1 MIAGSRDIPLAS
13 VLNVRD
19 VGGIKTSTGQALK
32 PGRLIRGGKPDAIT
46 GEDLDRLENEAGVAT
61 FLDLRGPDQFERSGN
76 SEIVRRGL
84 NRVNV
89 PLSSRAPMGASEI
102 DFMMGRLETG
112 TMGDQRGTYSRF
124 IGSTDR
130 FATAMETIVDPN
142 SGGVF
147 VHCTAGKD
155 RTGVV
160 VAVALS
166 AVGVH
171 RDDIVADY
179 TESSRV
185 TAAFIESFFG
195 ASEKFQQIRDTLD
208 PALLASYLDALPEV
222 MQDTLTAVD
231 DEYGSP
237 RQYLL
242 DLPGGAQLLEDLEGK
257 LLG

>member
-1 MIAGSRDIPLAS
+1 VIAGSRDIPLAS

-19 VGGIKTSTGQALK
+19 VGGIKTSTGQAVK
-32 PGRLIRGGKPDAIT
+32 TGRLIRGGRPDGISSA
-46 GEDLDRLENEAGVAT
+46 DLDLLVNDAGVTT
-61 FLDLRGPDQFERSGN
+61 FLDLRSPDQFERAGD
-76 SEIVRRGL
+76 SEIVRRGV

-89 PLSSRAPMGASEI
+89 PLSDRAPTGASEV
-102 DFMMGRLETG
+102 DFLMGLLETG
-112 TMGDQRGTYSRF
+112 TMGDQRGGYLRF
-124 IGSTDR
+124 INSTDR
-130 FATAMETIVDPN
+130 FATAMETITVPN
-142 SGGVF
+142 SGAVF

-160 VAVALS
+160 VAIALS

-179 TESSRV
+179 AESSRV

-195 ASEKFQQIRDTLD
+195 ASERFQKIRETLD
-208 PALLASYLDALPEV
+208 PALLGSYLDALPEV
-222 MQDTLTAVD
+222 MHDVLAEVD

-237 RQYLL
+237 RKYLL
-242 DLPGGAQLLEDLEGK
+242 DLPGGVQVLEYLERK